1 METLGEIIAR
11 QLGYAAGL
19 AANGMAK
26 LAALRRQQTAATR
39 THGATEQRIV
49 RAVRR
54 VTLSGLGLLP
64 FGYAWLWHVGHPRAA
79 DRDLWLLF
87 AAAAVAVF
95 VLVLRNLGG
104 GHGIV
109 WGLWLWLLSLG
120 WLAGIAAV
128 LFSVIVFVGMTIS
141 AVMARDPPGVGDVL
155 PIIGMLG
162 ICGLLLR
169 CGEWLERAEARER

>member
-1 METLGEIIAR
+1 METLTEIIAR
-11 QLGYAAGL
+11 RLGYAAGL
-19 AANGMAK
+19 AVKGVAK
-26 LAALRRQQTAATR
+26 LAALRRVPTAR
-39 THGATEQRIV
+39 TLGASDQRIV

-64 FGYAWLWHVGHPRAA
+64 FGYAWLWRLGHPRAA

-109 WGLWLWLLSLG
+109 WGFWLWLLSLG

-128 LFSVIVFVGMTIS
+128 LFSVIVFAGMTIS
-141 AVMARDPPGVGDVL
+141 VVMARDPPGVGDAL
-155 PIIGMLG
+155 PFVAMLG
-162 ICGLLLR
+162 VGGLLLR
-169 CGEWLERAEARER
+169 CGAWLERAEARER